1 MELNFLPQ
9 PVPYFNHD
17 LYMKDKEMIVEISIE
32 TGEQSIA
39 LIHHKK

>member
-9 PVPYFNHD
+9 PVLHFDHD
-17 LYMKDKEMIVEISIE
+17 LYMRDKETIVEISIE
-32 TGEQSIA
+32 TGEQSIT